1 MFFFC
6 FLSIRRP
13 PRTPRPITRFAY
25 TTLFRASEVSTGRR
39 SDWRTCGAGRRGR
52 GEASGWVGY
61 QLLRYDQVAIPHEER
76 RMLLARV
83 LFIKMRH
90 EPYLAD
96 PVLGAYRRGG
106 VEIVVDHEPLPA
118 AVLAFDGA
126 PDAHMAEPGIALF
139 RVRLPGP
146 EAQPDQIGR
155 AHV

>member
-1 MFFFC
+1 MRISD
-6 FLSIRRP
+6 LS
-13 PRTPRPITRFAY
+13 
-25 TTLFRASEVSTGRR
+25 
-39 SDWRTCGAGRRGR
+39 SDVC
-52 GEASGWVGY
+52 SSD
-61 QLLRYDQVAIPHEER
+61 LLRYDQVAIPHEER

-146 EAQPDQIGR
+146 EIGR
-155 AHV
+155 AHVCTPVPNSHP

>member
-1 MFFFC
+1 
-6 FLSIRRP
+6 
-13 PRTPRPITRFAY
+13 
-25 TTLFRASEVSTGRR
+25 
-39 SDWRTCGAGRRGR
+39 
-52 GEASGWVGY
+52 
-61 QLLRYDQVAIPHEER
+61 
-76 RMLLARV
+76 MLLARV

-139 RVRLPGP
+139 RGRLPGP
-146 EAQPDQIGR
+146 EQQPHLARDPQAARPAGR
-155 AHV
+155 EGVWWEVEYRGGAAA

>member
-1 MFFFC
+1 
-6 FLSIRRP
+6 
-13 PRTPRPITRFAY
+13 
-25 TTLFRASEVSTGRR
+25 
-39 SDWRTCGAGRRGR
+39 
-52 GEASGWVGY
+52 
-61 QLLRYDQVAIPHEER
+61 
-76 RMLLARV
+76 MLLARV

-146 EAQPDQIGR
+146 EAQPDLDRDPLVVDQAEAVLRQIVPVSPASVREYPRSEERRVGIECVSTCSSR
-155 AHV
+155 RSPYQ